1 MKNKDE
7 LNEPEARY
15 QKNPI
20 QLFSSFEES
29 NEADAKQMAA
39 ISPTEHLKNV
49 TALIKQVYKEELKE
63 PMDKKLNFE

>member
-1 MKNKDE
+1 MKNEDE
-7 LNEPEARY
+7 LNEPESVY
-15 QKNPI
+15 EKKTI
-20 QLFSSFEES
+20 QRFSSFEES

-39 ISPTEHLKNV
+39 ITPIEHLKNV